1 MATTFGF
8 SCLQGPHHD
17 AQKSTIVT
25 FPKLSLRETVFPCGL
40 GAEKSVLHLAG
51 AAGTAEAPTE
61 GVFNEASLVFTA
73 LPCLE
78 FFKDSSRPLYIV
90 SIFLESTA
98 GSLLIPSIINKLIKA
113 FGCVFA

>member
-8 SCLQGPHHD
+8 SFRQGPHHE

-40 GAEKSVLHLAG
+40 GAEKSVLHLAAGAPG

-61 GVFNEASLVFTA
+61 GDFNSASFVFTA
-73 LPCLE
+73 LPGLE
-78 FFKDSSRPLYIV
+78 FFKDSSRLLYIV

-98 GSLLIPSIINKLIKA
+98 GS
-113 FGCVFA
+113 

>member
-8 SCLQGPHHD
+8 SFRHGPHHE

-25 FPKLSLRETVFPCGL
+25 FPRHSLRLIVLPCGL
-40 GAEKSVLHLAG
+40 GAEKSVLHLAAG
-51 AAGTAEAPTE
+51 AAGTALAPTE

-78 FFKDSSRPLYIV
+78 FFNVSSK
-90 SIFLESTA
+90 
-98 GSLLIPSIINKLIKA
+98 LL
-113 FGCVFA
+113 